1 MERRAS
7 SERAAAGS
15 RAQARVLRLRRGA
28 SRLVVV
34 AALLQVLLLL
44 VALEVLDVAAETL
57 RR

>member
-1 MERRAS
+1 M

-15 RAQARVLRLRRGA
+15 RAQARVLLLRRGA

>member
-1 MERRAS
+1 MSA
-7 SERAAAGS
+7 RAAAGS

-34 AALLQVLLLL
+34 AACCKLLLG
-44 VALEVLDVAAETL
+44 ALEVLEVAAEML